1 MVIAPFAGSTLSAS
15 VGAVVSDRGMVVDSA
30 SSQVTGVLVACL
42 GAVATSA
49 FLRTSG
55 FVPTALQIGRIGQ
68 VGAFV
73 TPNLLSL
80 AIAIAAGFAGALA
93 LATDLPVSIAG
104 VAVAAAIVPA
114 VSVAGI
120 GSAWGEPLAVA
131 GAIVLLL
138 VNIVCINLSA
148 YLTFVA
154 LGYRSSVPDGV
165 RESAT
170 LSLRTGAYAVIVV
183 EFLVVTAATVVGA
196 AQHLTFEQ
204 RANHEVQVVLGSDD
218 YHALALEGVATEY
231 DDGSVFS
238 DEIAVTVTV
247 GRSTDLEHPDLAE
260 RLRAAISGATG
271 RSVQVDVRFV
281 DYQRASAIGDDDPTW
296 WPFEP

>member
-104 VAVAAAIVPA
+104 VAVAAAI
-114 VSVAGI
+114 
-120 GSAWGEPLAVA
+120 
-131 GAIVLLL
+131 
-138 VNIVCINLSA
+138 
-148 YLTFVA
+148 
-154 LGYRSSVPDGV
+154 
-165 RESAT
+165 
-170 LSLRTGAYAVIVV
+170 
-183 EFLVVTAATVVGA
+183 
-196 AQHLTFEQ
+196 
-204 RANHEVQVVLGSDD
+204 
-218 YHALALEGVATEY
+218 
-231 DDGSVFS
+231 
-238 DEIAVTVTV
+238 
-247 GRSTDLEHPDLAE
+247 
-260 RLRAAISGATG
+260 
-271 RSVQVDVRFV
+271 
-281 DYQRASAIGDDDPTW
+281 
-296 WPFEP
+296 